1 MTRALSGRLGPDFA
15 GLDGRKTGSWEEGGQ
30 QGFSLMSSEEFVEH
44 FHQKEIK
51 LVVLPLV
58 GAQCRVGPDFAE
70 RDGRKTGSWEEGSQQ
85 GTPDRCAPFQIVVRA
100 RNLKLPLATALTWG
114 LAMSN

>member
-1 MTRALSGRLGPDFA
+1 MGADFA
-15 GLDGRKTGSWEEGGQ
+15 GLDRRKTGSWEEGSQKGSSLMTS
-30 QGFSLMSSEEFVEH
+30 QGFVED

-58 GAQCRVGPDFAE
+58 GAQCRVGADFAG
-70 RDGRKTGSWEEGSQQ
+70 RDGRKTGSCEEGSQQ

-100 RNLKLPLATALTWG
+100 GNLKLPLTTDLEGWR
-114 LAMSN
+114 